1 MNTLP
6 MGQAVSPG
14 GDKNA
19 GAVAFGGPQQS
30 APANFQV
37 GAVGFGPSWD
47 EEPGLRD
54 MYDQACRTI
63 VRMECEAD
71 ELRAEIA
78 MLQEQARIITEERDE
93 ARVQYRS
100 THALAQALVKTI
112 GELKSERVEL
122 KATINTYRDEACRE
136 SCRDKAAADGGWAN
150 I

>member
-1 MNTLP
+1 MNLLNK
-6 MGQAVSPG
+6 QAVSPG

-19 GAVAFGGPQQS
+19 GAVAFGGPQQAAS
-30 APANFQV
+30 ANFQV

-71 ELRAEIA
+71 ELRAANAVAE
-78 MLQEQARIITEERDE
+78 QERAILVRELERLREMVADERARD
-93 ARVQYRS
+93 A
-100 THALAQALVKTI
+100 
-112 GELKSERVEL
+112 
-122 KATINTYRDEACRE
+122 ACAE
-136 SCRDKAAADGGWAN
+136 KCRDKSQADGGWAN

>member
-6 MGQAVSPG
+6 IGQAVSPG

-63 VRMECEAD
+63 VRMECEA
-71 ELRAEIA
+71 EENKAQLATYEVERGILEKEMRRLREKIA
-78 MLQEQARIITEERDE
+78 DQSNTIEGLRDSLCSYKC
-93 ARVQYRS
+93 A
-100 THALAQALVKTI
+100 
-112 GELKSERVEL
+112 
-122 KATINTYRDEACRE
+122 
-136 SCRDKAAADGGWAN
+136 DKAAADGGWAN

>member
-6 MGQAVSPG
+6 IGQAVSPG

-19 GAVAFGGPQQS
+19 GAVAFGGPQQA

-71 ELRAEIA
+71 ELRAANAVAE
-78 MLQEQARIITEERDE
+78 QERAILVRELERLREMVADERARD
-93 ARVQYRS
+93 A
-100 THALAQALVKTI
+100 
-112 GELKSERVEL
+112 
-122 KATINTYRDEACRE
+122 ACAE
-136 SCRDKAAADGGWAN
+136 KCRDKAAADGNWSN